1 MIDPVSPPDVS
12 AVFRAA
18 FTGHRPRNQAGRL
31 PADLALHRPS
41 IQRVLREL
49 AATAKS
55 RGGELMLACSAAS
68 GADVEALEAAE
79 EVGIP
84 VHVVLPLP
92 IHEFRNDFGGLHAPY
107 WPRAERLI
115 EMARVGTHSW
125 NLEVLEGQT
134 RPACYAACNER
145 LLEGASVLVAVWD
158 GKPSANP
165 GGTASMVSTAAARE
179 ISVTRVGT

>member
-1 MIDPVSPPDVS
+1 MIDPVTPLDVS

-41 IQRVLREL
+41 IERVLREL

-79 EVGIP
+79 ALGIP
-84 VHVVLPLP
+84 AHVVLPLP

-115 EMARVGTHSW
+115 KLARTGVHSW
-125 NLEVLEGQT
+125 KLGVVEGLA

-145 LLEGASVLVAVWD
+145 LLERAAVLVAVWD

-165 GGTASMVSTAAARE
+165 GGTANMVNMAASRDL
-179 ISVTRVGT
+179 SVLRVGM